1 VTGLEIGIAA
11 VVILIV
17 LIFLGMPIGIG
28 MLTVSLVGVAM
39 IRNEGVAIRMAGSVA
54 NDALRSYLFAVV
66 PLFVLM
72 GLLVTVSGVGKDT
85 FDVFQRLLRRLAAG
99 LGVATVFAN
108 AVFAAITGISI
119 ASATVFAR
127 VAVPEMTRHGY
138 SRRFSTGVVAGSSV
152 LGMLIPP
159 SLLMIVYAVLAE
171 QSVGRMFLAGVGPGL
186 LLALLFSGTILLL
199 ARFRPG
205 FVFDRPDDA
214 APAED
219 ITTWEILRKG
229 APILSL
235 IFLVLGGL
243 YLGFLNP
250 TEAGAVGALGA
261 LILALMRRSLDRRS
275 FWGIM
280 VESGQITV
288 SVLFLIMAATF
299 FSRML
304 TLFRPACGA
313 CRRVPNRAHRA
324 VGASFSSTSCWLQ
337 RARPGNAIS
346 SATSISE
353 QAMKGIAAPGRSG
366 AWSCPVATPFIT
378 NSSSPKGG
386 VVKLIS
392 SASSMIRPNQI
403 GSKPR
408 LVASGKKIGTVR
420 SIMEICSM
428 NMPSISSTPNITRSM
443 AIGFEIEPGG
453 PADQAARGAGEG
465 QKLAERRR
473 AEDDQIGHQRDP
485 QRARRTRAD
494 RLPSGSGKT
503 AARISTPSA
512 PKAAASDGVTIP
524 PIIMT
529 TITTIRPTIGTTSRN
544 QAASL
549 RANRDR
555 LDVVGGRRLGIEA
568 GLQDRCRC
576 RKGEDQAGDD
586 AGDQQRADVDLRQRC
601 QQHGERR
608 GRDDDGETAGAED
621 RADRHVLLVAALVIS
636 GTISEPSS
644 AVEPIEEPDR
654 VENPVPPSTVT

>member
-11 VVILIV
+11 VVLLIV
-17 LIFLGMPIGIG
+17 LIFFGMPIGIG
-28 MLTVSLVGVAM
+28 MLTVSFVGVAM

-186 LLALLFSGTILLL
+186 LLAVMFSGTILLL

-219 ITTWEILRKG
+219 ITTLEILRKG

-250 TEAGAVGALGA
+250 TEAGAIGALGA

-304 TLFRPACGA
+304 TLSGLPAELADVFLTGPIGPWGFLLLYIVLVIALGCLIDSISIMLILLPIALPIADAAGFDLIWFGVMTVVA
-313 CRRVPNRAHRA
+313 VEIGLLTPPFGLSVYTIRSALNDPGLS
-324 VGASFSSTSCWLQ
+324 VGAIF
-337 RARPGNAIS
+337 
-346 SATSISE
+346 
-353 QAMKGIAAPGRSG
+353 
-366 AWSCPVATPFIT
+366 
-378 NSSSPKGG
+378 
-386 VVKLIS
+386 
-392 SASSMIRPNQI
+392 
-403 GSKPR
+403 
-408 LVASGKKIGTVR
+408 
-420 SIMEICSM
+420 
-428 NMPSISSTPNITRSM
+428 
-443 AIGFEIEPGG
+443 
-453 PADQAARGAGEG
+453 RGAF
-465 QKLAERRR
+465 
-473 AEDDQIGHQRDP
+473 P
-485 QRARRTRAD
+485 F
-494 RLPSGSGKT
+494 
-503 AARISTPSA
+503 
-512 PKAAASDGVTIP
+512 
-524 PIIMT
+524 
-529 TITTIRPTIGTTSRN
+529 
-544 QAASL
+544 
-549 RANRDR
+549 
-555 LDVVGGRRLGIEA
+555 
-568 GLQDRCRC
+568 
-576 RKGEDQAGDD
+576 
-586 AGDQQRADVDLRQRC
+586 
-601 QQHGERR
+601 
-608 GRDDDGETAGAED
+608 
-621 RADRHVLLVAALVIS
+621 VLTMILALVILA
-636 GTISEPSS
+636 I
-644 AVEPIEEPDR
+644 
-654 VENPVPPSTVT
+654 VPGIATWLARA